1 MSAPEI
7 SAQQKKMLLH
17 SSLKALQI
25 LNALMTQ
32 DDYMAIQQIGG
43 VTGLSSSTVH
53 RVLQELLQCG
63 FVEKDTFKKLYRIG
77 PEMMNLIM
85 QMQMKTSN
93 YLIELSRSAMKHLND
108 LSSETIH
115 LITRHDDVA
124 VYIAKVECKNQ
135 IGLRSTVG
143 WEIPLYCTGG
153 GKALLAYQPESW
165 LEKYFSSVT
174 FKRYTEHTLVTES
187 ALRQEM
193 VLIKKQG
200 FALDNS
206 EHNPDVICIAAPI
219 FASSQKAI
227 ASISISAPKY
237 RFSLEKASGLA
248 ADLLD
253 STGQIS
259 DLLCRDTENIFN
271 DNQNGG

>member
-32 DDYMAIQQIGG
+32 NDYMTIQQISG

-63 FVEKDTFKKLYRIG
+63 FVEKDTFKKVYRIG
-77 PEMMNLIM
+77 PEMMSLIM

-165 LEKYFSSVT
+165 LEKYFSIVT
-174 FKRYTEHTLVTES
+174 FKRYTDNTLTEEND
-187 ALRQEM
+187 LRQELA
-193 VLIKKQG
+193 LIKQQG

-206 EHNPDVICIAAPI
+206 EHNPDVVCIAAPV
-219 FASSQKAI
+219 FASSQRAI

-237 RFSLEKASGLA
+237 RFSLERASGLA
-248 ADLLD
+248 ADLLE

-259 DLLCRDTENIFN
+259 NLLSRDTGNIFN
-271 DNQNGG
+271 NQQNGG